1 MPCISLSTSFVP
13 PSDLAD
19 NVGNH
24 ECKQC
29 NLKAKEQEDVFV
41 VILHEYRR
49 GRKREG
55 EQLSTTGM
63 ETPDSYQYRASL
75 VHTLFMH
82 TGPNRLSKLT
92 WPKANRKIKVQFGR
106 IQNV

>member
-24 ECKQC
+24 ECTYC
-29 NLKAKEQEDVFV
+29 NLQAKEQEDVFV
-41 VILHEYRR
+41 VILLEYRR

-55 EQLSTTGM
+55 EQLSTAGI
-63 ETPDSYQYRASL
+63 ETQYSYQYQASFI
-75 VHTLFMH
+75 HTLFMH
-82 TGPNRLSKLT
+82 IGPHTLSKLT
-92 WPKANRKIKVQFGR
+92 
-106 IQNV
+106 